1 MSKFIF
7 VGDLH
12 LRGNNPRNRIDD
24 YQEAADMKLREI
36 LRGADDLNADAILI
50 PGDVWDRPE
59 VAIGVLLHYAKILN
73 TSPCPIYTTIGN
85 HDIYGYNLSTYERSS
100 LKLLELLVDK
110 LHVLGPSDVEY
121 VNGAYITATPYSGD
135 MDIDGYGYGGPLP
148 EETDDDIPRIH
159 LAHGMLLDHKPP
171 FDRYTLIDDC
181 KTSADLVL
189 VGHDHLGFGVHK
201 RKDGKIFCNPGALMR
216 MSASIN
222 EIERPVQVAIIT
234 IDDTTWLKFAR
245 IDIQLMPLECAKPGD
260 EVLDRSK
267 IDEAKARQYAM
278 DNFSTLI
285 QSHTGQ
291 KVIADVNQIVEEIAK
306 QGEYAPE
313 VVKTALEILDRQ
325 REIMG
330 ASV

>member
-1 MSKFIF
+1 MAKFLF

-24 YQEAADMKLREI
+24 YQAAADTKLHEV
-36 LRGADDLNADAILI
+36 LRMAEDIHADAILI
-50 PGDVWDRPE
+50 PGDIWDRPE
-59 VAIGVLLHYAKILN
+59 VAIGVLLHYANILK

-110 LHVLGPSDVEY
+110 LHVLGASDVEY

-135 MDIDGYGYGGPLP
+135 MDIDGYGYGDPSP
-148 EETDDDIPRIH
+148 KEIDDDLPRIH

-171 FDRYTLIDDC
+171 FDRYTLVDDC
-181 KTSADLVL
+181 KTFADLVL
-189 VGHDHLGFGVHK
+189 VGHDHTGFGIVK
-201 RKDGKIFCNPGALMR
+201 RVDGKTFCNPGALMR

-222 EIERPVQVAIIT
+222 EIERPVQVAVIT
-234 IDDTTWLKFAR
+234 IDDNTWLKFAR
-245 IDIQLMPLECAKPGD
+245 IDVQLIPLESAKPGD

-278 DNFSTLI
+278 DNFSALI

-325 REIMG
+325 REAMG
-330 ASV
+330 ATV

>member
-1 MSKFIF
+1 MSKFLF

-24 YQEAADMKLREI
+24 YQAAADAKLIEVI
-36 LRGADDLNADAILI
+36 KLATDIKADAILM
-50 PGDVWDRPE
+50 PGDIWDRPE
-59 VAIGVLLHYAKILN
+59 VAIGVLLHYAEIFKK
-73 TSPCPIYTTIGN
+73 SPCPIVTTIGN
-85 HDIYGYNLSTYERSS
+85 HDIYGYNLSTYDRSS
-100 LKLLELLVDK
+100 LKLLELLVPQIQ
-110 LHVLGPSDVEY
+110 VLQNDRQRYPVGE
-121 VNGAYITATPYSGD
+121 AIITATPYSSE
-135 MDIDGYGYGGPLP
+135 MDINGYGYY
-148 EETDDDIPRIH
+148 DYDDINGEFVGKEHIH
-159 LAHGMLLDHKPP
+159 IAHGMLLDHRPP
-171 FDRYTLIDDC
+171 FDRYTCIDDC
-181 KTSADLVL
+181 KTTADIILT
-189 VGHDHLGFGVHK
+189 GHDHLGYEIIP
-201 RKDGKIFCNPGALMR
+201 RKDGRIFCNPGALMR

-222 EIERPVQVAIIT
+222 EIERRVQVAVIT
-234 IDDTTWLKFAR
+234 IDHKNGNGIHIELVPIK
-245 IDIQLMPLECAKPGD
+245 CAKPGD